1 MAENYSLLTSDVV
14 ELSDFVIR
22 IDDRNSMLS
31 IADGV
36 DRVRHVQ
43 YLSLNVFR
51 HLLVN
56 HFAILI
62 SQNKIVWPERNTRKR
77 ILLTS

>member
-1 MAENYSLLTSDVV
+1 
-14 ELSDFVIR
+14 
-22 IDDRNSMLS
+22 MLS